1 VNPRT
6 SEILPWERVLWTGRP
21 LRPLRRLRGERY
33 VLTDLRLLRI
43 VGATVDELVLHD
55 IGDVQRTES
64 PLDRVVGTSTVAA
77 IPKRR
82 GAAPIVMTSIRRGG
96 PLAAL
101 IELLAGDPKVP
112 TDVEAL
118 RAALAWNPRP
128 PAGGYREAV
137 GAIVAFIIAIGA
149 AFVGFHGK
157 AAPVMYA
164 ADDAIQP
171 NGVKKSRAE
180 ISRFMEAEVM
190 PWARATLAAIKGG
203 PDRVTC
209 ETCHGAHP
217 ELRDWRMPSVTAL
230 PLPDVR
236 DKGWEIY
243 NGDLDAQI
251 RNAIYG
257 YAAEP
262 DNQAKVAYMRE
273 AVMPGMARLLHRP
286 PYDFTQTYEYNRSH
300 RALGCYHCHRVK

>member
-157 AAPVMYA
+157 AAP
-164 ADDAIQP
+164 DR
-171 NGVKKSRAE
+171 KS
-180 ISRFMEAEVM
+180 V
-190 PWARATLAAIKGG
+190 
-203 PDRVTC
+203 V
-209 ETCHGAHP
+209 
-217 ELRDWRMPSVTAL
+217 
-230 PLPDVR
+230 
-236 DKGWEIY
+236 
-243 NGDLDAQI
+243 
-251 RNAIYG
+251 
-257 YAAEP
+257 
-262 DNQAKVAYMRE
+262 
-273 AVMPGMARLLHRP
+273 
-286 PYDFTQTYEYNRSH
+286 
-300 RALGCYHCHRVK
+300 